1 MDALALGRWRRRRP
15 EELQVPGDAK
25 RVCRSRS
32 CEAAAPERGWPPV
45 RAGAPGSWG
54 SRELEAPPGGRAP
67 APRPAGGQG
76 PPSVRVPP
84 PGGRSPAP
92 PCLRATLTTPS
103 LVRRRELEEGNSDMN
118 LHVMANVSLLQMG
131 VGAHLCP
138 HPGNPP
144 PSATQPGGPATS
156 ETADRQRRPSRLP
169 RSPVGKSSV
178 VPVKRHPVSW
188 ENPVASGTVASLL
201 CFSVALWVCPGLLGI
216 LFNEDLFLYLNALSY
231 HMLVSAPLCVAVPRG
246 HQARPL

>member
-92 PCLRATLTTPS
+92 PCLR
-103 LVRRRELEEGNSDMN
+103 
-118 LHVMANVSLLQMG
+118 
-131 VGAHLCP
+131 
-138 HPGNPP
+138 
-144 PSATQPGGPATS
+144 
-156 ETADRQRRPSRLP
+156 
-169 RSPVGKSSV
+169 
-178 VPVKRHPVSW
+178 
-188 ENPVASGTVASLL
+188 
-201 CFSVALWVCPGLLGI
+201 
-216 LFNEDLFLYLNALSY
+216 
-231 HMLVSAPLCVAVPRG
+231 CVAGESVSTFTFPCHTKGR
-246 HQARPL
+246 LVLKY